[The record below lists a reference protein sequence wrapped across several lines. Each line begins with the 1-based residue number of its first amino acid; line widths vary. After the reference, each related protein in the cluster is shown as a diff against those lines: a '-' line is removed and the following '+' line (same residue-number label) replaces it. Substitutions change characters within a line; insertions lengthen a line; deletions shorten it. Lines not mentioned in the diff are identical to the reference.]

1 MDSQHHFWFKCASV
15 MIMFIVYLIQHSITK
30 QIYIGKTNNLQRRLS
45 EHNHNRQTATKRK
58 SGEWNL
64 IYAEAYRN
72 KTDADTRELR
82 LKNHGRAKQELFKR
96 CEKSF
101 IA

>member
-1 MDSQHHFWFKCASV
+1 MT
-15 MIMFIVYLIQHSITK
+15 IMMIVYIIQHSATN
-30 QIYIGKTNNLQRRLS
+30 QVYIGKTNNLQRRLS
-45 EHNHNRQTATKRK
+45 DHNHNRQTATKRK
-58 SGEWNL
+58 SGKWIL

-72 KTDADTRELR
+72 KTDADMRELR

-101 IA
+101 VA

>member
-1 MDSQHHFWFKCASV
+1 

-58 SGEWNL
+58 SGEWIL

-82 LKNHGRAKQELFKR
+82 LKNHGRAKQELYKR
-96 CEKSF
+96 IEKSF